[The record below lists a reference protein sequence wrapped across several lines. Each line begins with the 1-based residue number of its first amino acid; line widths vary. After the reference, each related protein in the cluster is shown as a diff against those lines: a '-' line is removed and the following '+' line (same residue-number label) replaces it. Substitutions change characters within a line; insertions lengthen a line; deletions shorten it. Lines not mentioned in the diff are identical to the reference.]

1 MKKTIYCLLLLFL
14 CVSFCEAGEQLEIID
29 KGKVALDTFVAG
41 TVEAHDKIEQNQYDS
56 TRISSRVD
64 IKGSIYLKGDGA
76 TPLNYTEILRLDS
89 DGIVYC
95 IITLWHTPFRTKSGR
110 IQITRTIINNS
121 NTEYEFPDWTGLK
134 VEWFLI
140 K

>member
-1 MKKTIYCLLLLFL
+1 MKKQYIVYYYFL

-56 TRISSRVD
+56 TRISSSRH
-64 IKGSIYLKGDGA
+64 KGSIYLKGDGA

-121 NTEYEFPDWTGLK
+121 NTEYEFPDWT
-134 VEWFLI
+134 V
-140 K
+140 